1 MEEGG
6 EGHGAGKQT
15 DAARGVDDSP
25 LHCDGNLMPK
35 YRPGHAVARAE
46 PGAQHD
52 LCWIAVVLGYFGAQ
66 ARHAGAGAATA
77 DRDCRADGILDGG
90 ANRQVPVCDRCKRDA
105 FSLVLL
111 LPADAADS
119 VPLGARRRLAGQ
131 AGKLSA
137 AALDKAALSA
147 CGCVGAAGAHQ
158 RFSPARVCLSGRCR
172 GLDGRGIFLPRGIF
186 RRSGLHGAVRIDRC
200 GADAIQVPRAQG
212 AKDGLA
218 AADPDSVVRDLLR
231 AVCAEDQRS
240 HLASVLSGGG
250 FDCGALP
257 DVCRDAGKLFAGGVD
272 CFQHRV

>member
-6 EGHGAGKQT
+6 GRAWSGQA
-15 DAARGVDDSP
+15 DRCCAGVDDSP

-111 LPADAADS
+111 LPADAA
-119 VPLGARRRLAGQ
+119 
-131 AGKLSA
+131 
-137 AALDKAALSA
+137 
-147 CGCVGAAGAHQ
+147 
-158 RFSPARVCLSGRCR
+158 
-172 GLDGRGIFLPRGIF
+172 
-186 RRSGLHGAVRIDRC
+186 
-200 GADAIQVPRAQG
+200 
-212 AKDGLA
+212 
-218 AADPDSVVRDLLR
+218 
-231 AVCAEDQRS
+231 
-240 HLASVLSGGG
+240 
-250 FDCGALP
+250 
-257 DVCRDAGKLFAGGVD
+257 
-272 CFQHRV
+272 